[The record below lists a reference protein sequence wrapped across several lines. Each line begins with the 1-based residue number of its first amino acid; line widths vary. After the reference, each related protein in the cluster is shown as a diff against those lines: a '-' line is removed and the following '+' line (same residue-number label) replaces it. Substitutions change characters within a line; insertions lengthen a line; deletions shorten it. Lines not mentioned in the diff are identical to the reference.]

1 MFVSNPLVP
10 KLIEGSVIMLA
21 VVAVAI
27 ADVMLKRAAIHGNL
41 LTALR
46 SPWLFFAVGLYLFQ
60 IGFFIFAFVTG
71 WKLSIIG
78 ALQTALYALI
88 ILAAGVFLYNEE
100 LTRVQMAGI
109 LITFSGVVLINW
121 R

>member
-1 MFVSNPLVP
+1 MLFGNPLIS

-21 VVAVAI
+21 AVAVAI
-27 ADVMLKRAAIHGNL
+27 ADVMLKRAALHGNL
-41 LTALR
+41 VTVLR

-60 IGFFIFAFVTG
+60 IGFFIFAFAGG

-109 LITFSGVVLINW
+109 LITFSGVVLIN
-121 R
+121 